1 MIMAINKKQID
12 YLNTIS
18 LFLIFISFFFEWQTS
33 VSNDYPFPSDI
44 AIWENGL
51 SSFLGVISILFT
63 LLILFLIFFK
73 EVEER
78 IFINLIYI
86 FIGLNI
92 LNIVLYLFG
101 VVNAQRLQIWQKNY
115 LGLGFYF
122 YCIMILIYSTIVL
135 IWKNQQ
141 QKK

>member
-1 MIMAINKKQID
+1 MAINKKQID